1 MDSCEPGWL
10 RKNCPNLTSEWEILW
25 TNRNLARTCPNLPEP
40 ELYGGF
46 GLIEL
51 GGDGCHQLVTA
62 DGRELFTLNLSELV
76 Q

>member
-1 MDSCEPGWL
+1 M
-10 RKNCPNLTSEWEILW
+10 
-25 TNRNLARTCPNLPEP
+25 ARTNFCDTDRFRGSLWAREDR
-40 ELYGGF
+40 EVERDGAARRV
-46 GLIEL
+46 EL